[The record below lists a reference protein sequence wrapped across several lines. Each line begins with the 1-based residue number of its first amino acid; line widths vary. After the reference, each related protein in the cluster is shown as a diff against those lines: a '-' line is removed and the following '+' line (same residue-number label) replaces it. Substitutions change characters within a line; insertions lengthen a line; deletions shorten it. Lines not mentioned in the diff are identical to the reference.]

1 MSDNVKKAIGIG
13 GAVAI
18 AVGTV
23 GMLISGA
30 DASAASGIVGLAA
43 AGFAAVVALVGAFI
57 KK

>member
-1 MSDNVKKAIGIG
+1 MDEKVKKIIGIG
-13 GAVAI
+13 GAVAV

-43 AGFAAVVALVGAFI
+43 AGFAAIAALVGAFI